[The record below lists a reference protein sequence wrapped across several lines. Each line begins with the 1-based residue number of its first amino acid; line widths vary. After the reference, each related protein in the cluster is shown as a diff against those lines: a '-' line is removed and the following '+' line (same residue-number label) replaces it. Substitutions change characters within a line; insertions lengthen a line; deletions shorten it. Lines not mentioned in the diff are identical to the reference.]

1 MLNASARMWQR
12 CVVCET
18 VRCAEGGG
26 WRGVGVSGV
35 YATNKNEKFLAKFSQ
50 RLHNQKSFSTF
61 AFAYVYLRCTY
72 VQSVQVDTLL
82 VYKLHSIVGLH
93 FVVHHLPMNLGCCWC
108 CRRHCY
114 RSVFA
119 LTSTYYYYY
128 LYIRRNFKLDFRFIF
143 VSFYLFSSCVL
154 FVPFS
159 TTGVVEQYWICL
171 CLYVRCTLYVPHTA
185 SSTASTHHS
194 HSSYDEK
201 TNLCVFVSSSL

>member
-1 MLNASARMWQR
+1 MELHAECFSSYMATMCRLRDCALCGRWR
-12 CVVCET
+12 WGWVVL
-18 VRCAEGGG
+18 
-26 WRGVGVSGV
+26 GV

-93 FVVHHLPMNLGCCWC
+93 FVVHHLPMNLGCCRCCCCCW

-114 RSVFA
+114 RSVVA

-128 LYIRRNFKLDFRFIF
+128 LYIREILN
-143 VSFYLFSSCVL
+143 
-154 FVPFS
+154 
-159 TTGVVEQYWICL
+159 
-171 CLYVRCTLYVPHTA
+171 
-185 SSTASTHHS
+185 
-194 HSSYDEK
+194 
-201 TNLCVFVSSSL
+201 